1 MSTFAAQ
8 PSSAADPGSILDSA
22 LRRRAELYD
31 SVKAVIRALE
41 AASPGRESEWLRR
54 VQQALDHLRDEF
66 HEHVETTESPE
77 GVHAQMLHD
86 QPRLAARIRR
96 LSDEHVIISDRV
108 DAVTALAAG
117 DDPADVGE
125 RISRIRDAATEVVA
139 MITRHRQRSADVVYE
154 AYNTD
159 IGLGE

>member
-1 MSTFAAQ
+1 MSIHAAQ
-8 PSSAADPGSILDSA
+8 PPSPADSDSVLDQA

-31 SVKAVIRALE
+31 SVKAVVRALE
-41 AASPGRESEWLRR
+41 VASPGREQEWLRR
-54 VQQALDHLRDEF
+54 VLHALAHLQSEF
-66 HEHVETTESPE
+66 HEHVETTEAPD

-96 LSDEHVIISDRV
+96 LSDEHQVINDRV
-108 DAVTALAAG
+108 DAVVALAA
-117 DDPADVGE
+117 DDTIDDTE
-125 RISRIRDAATEVVA
+125 RISRIRDVATEVVA